1 MAPYRDP
8 EVEVIVWFQNEN
20 SGTNYS
26 GELVK
31 SIIKSALNILSKDTE
46 KVNTTPYVLNNYM
59 NQNLETMD
67 VIYLLSQKRR
77 FNH

>member
-8 EVEVIVWFQNEN
+8 EVEVIVWFQNEK

-26 GELVK
+26 GTLVK

-46 KVNTTPYVLNNYM
+46 KGEYSTLC
-59 NQNLETMD
+59 
-67 VIYLLSQKRR
+67 IK
-77 FNH
+77 